1 MTVSGPSSRS
11 DGEDGG
17 GSPNRNRANVGN
29 SPPNVAPATTTLT
42 TVPPPDGSPSTT
54 TTGTTTPGTTPQQQ
68 RLRNPSSETMSDGGV
83 AVDEE
88 TLIENFPIA
97 KLQKLDSLISNPR
110 WVIPVLPKGELEVL
124 LDYSIRLTKAGG
136 ADRNC
141 EPCQRFYREGL
152 LISFTK
158 IMTDEAVSSWRYDIQ
173 VILILIKAKKTALFL
188 FLYSN

>member
-42 TVPPPDGSPSTT
+42 TVPPPEGSPSST

-68 RLRNPSSETMSDGGV
+68 RLRNPSSETMSDSGV
-83 AVDEE
+83 VVDEE

-173 VILILIKAKKTALFL
+173 ASFYMLKHT
-188 FLYSN
+188 SNTVRAA

>member
-1 MTVSGPSSRS
+1 
-11 DGEDGG
+11 
-17 GSPNRNRANVGN
+17 
-29 SPPNVAPATTTLT
+29 
-42 TVPPPDGSPSTT
+42 
-54 TTGTTTPGTTPQQQ
+54 
-68 RLRNPSSETMSDGGV
+68 MSDSGV
-83 AVDEE
+83 VVDEE

-173 VILILIKAKKTALFL
+173 ASFYILSILKFL
-188 FLYSN
+188 